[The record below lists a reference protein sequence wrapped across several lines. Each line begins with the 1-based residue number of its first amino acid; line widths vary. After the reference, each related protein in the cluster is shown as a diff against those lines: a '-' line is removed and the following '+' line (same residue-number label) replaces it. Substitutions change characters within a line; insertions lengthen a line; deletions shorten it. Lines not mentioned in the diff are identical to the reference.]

1 MYVSP
6 VVRRMRDDPLPDES
20 TSLVVRVDDDAASD
34 TARDAVRDAARE
46 HGGSVEGTTRFGT
59 VEVTLPEASVDG
71 LCAALPA
78 AVEAVE
84 TAGVTGH
91 AGDAGEDVDPSD

>member
-6 VVRRMRDDPLPDES
+6 VVRRMRDDPVPDES
-20 TSLVVRVDDDAASD
+20 ASLVVRVDDDAARGD
-34 TARDAVRDAARE
+34 TSEAVREAARDK
-46 HGGSVEGTTRFGT
+46 GGSVEGTTRFGT
-59 VEVTLPEASVDG
+59 VQVTLPEESVDG
-71 LCAALPA
+71 FCLALPD

-91 AGDAGEDVDPSD
+91 AGDAGEDLDPTG